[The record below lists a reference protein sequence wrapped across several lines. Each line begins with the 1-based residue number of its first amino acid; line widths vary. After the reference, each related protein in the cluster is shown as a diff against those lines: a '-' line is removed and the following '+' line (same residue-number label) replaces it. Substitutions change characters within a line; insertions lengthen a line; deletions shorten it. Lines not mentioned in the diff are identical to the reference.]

1 MSENLKRILR
11 EEIACHDAQLFTT
24 PHLSR
29 IRHAQA
35 GLLALLEEPNN
46 PAATPPFPVIV
57 DEMDRTGPPQLA
69 PGAPTHFLVRGGV
82 PLHPPLKD
90 TLTLVSWKDGKGP

>member
-29 IRHAQA
+29 IRHAQE
-35 GLLALLEEPNN
+35 GLLALLEETDRR
-46 PAATPPFPVIV
+46 PAARKDV
-57 DEMDRTGPPQLA
+57 
-69 PGAPTHFLVRGGV
+69 V
-82 PLHPPLKD
+82 PLRD
-90 TLTLVSWKDGKGP
+90 VLTLVEVLDGRGPLS

>member
-46 PAATPPFPVIV
+46 PAATPPFPLLI
-57 DEMDRTGPPQLA
+57 DETDRPGPAQHLFADPSMA
-69 PGAPTHFLVRGGV
+69 FKASA
-82 PLHPPLKD
+82 PLKD
-90 TLTLVSWKDGKGP
+90 TLNLVGWKDGKGP